1 MGWDEAG
8 VASGGQGCA
17 CASARAVV
25 DRPRDEVADQ
35 LDDLD
40 DDDDRDDRG
49 DHDVV
54 LPAVVA
60 VVDGHLAQASAT
72 DGTRH
77 RGVADERDRQR
88 RDGLDE
94 GGHGLAD
101 EDSPANLP
109 VGGTHHLGG
118 LDLAR
123 VDGQEV
129 RLHEARE
136 EGRGEDDE
144 RHDGGQRAR
153 GLADDHLGD
162 RDQHD
167 DADDEGQG
175 AHDVHDEG
183 HGLVHALVGG
193 EAALAGLDEEE
204 AEERSDDDREERRQA
219 RHHEGLEDRWDELLG
234 EGGVVEP
241 RRVALARR
249 LERLRGGRGGEV
261 CGGHWV
267 LTSA

>member
-1 MGWDEAG
+1 MFLFSVVVDGMGRGRGGLGWTG
-8 VASGGQGCA
+8 VCVRLSASGG
-17 CASARAVV
+17 
-25 DRPRDEVADQ
+25 RPPANEVADQ

-60 VVDGHLAQASAT
+60 VVDGHLAQAAAA
-72 DGTRH
+72 DGARH
-77 RGVADERDRQR
+77 RGVADEGDRQGRDR
-88 RDGLDE
+88 LDE

-101 EDSPANLP
+101 EDSPTDLP
-109 VGGTHHLGG
+109 VGGAHHLGG

-153 GLADDHLGD
+153 GLADNHLGD

-175 AHDVHDEG
+175 AHDVNDEG
-183 HGLVHALVGG
+183 DGLVHALVGG
-193 EAALAGLDEEE
+193 EAALAGLDQHE
-204 AEERSDDDREERRQA
+204 AQERSDDDRENGGQA
-219 RHHEGLEDRWDELLG
+219 RHHEGLEIAGTNFWVRAGLSSHVGSPLPVG
-234 EGGVVEP
+234 ASTP
-241 RRVALARR
+241 AALAAAR
-249 LERLRGGRGGEV
+249 
-261 CGGHWV
+261 
-267 LTSA
+267 